1 MSCGIPQ
8 TYFIFAGPSIISTSV
23 HLLFSLFQIHRDKG
37 VRCEDVQ
44 GFVGTDHPLSHLT
57 HTTSEQ
63 EGSKNSTKK
72 SFVFIALY
80 TIPTHLCRRHIFLFF
95 IDIYINK

>member
-23 HLLFSLFQIHRDKG
+23 HLLFSLFQIHRNKG
-37 VRCEDVQ
+37 VSCEDAQ

-63 EGSKNSTKK
+63 EGKQKQHEEIICIYRPLHYS
-72 SFVFIALY
+72 Y
-80 TIPTHLCRRHIFLFF
+80 TFMSSSHFPFLH
-95 IDIYINK
+95 